1 MQWRSAQARPLKR
14 SRDGGQ
20 ARMCSLWMPS
30 NTSGSVS
37 LLTSTDAQRMRGFAS
52 CRAHGDP
59 KRIRDANNGVYDAEH
74 AN

>member
-1 MQWRSAQARPLKR
+1 
-14 SRDGGQ
+14 
-20 ARMCSLWMPS
+20 MPS

-59 KRIRDANNGVYDAEH
+59 KRIVDANNGVYDAEH